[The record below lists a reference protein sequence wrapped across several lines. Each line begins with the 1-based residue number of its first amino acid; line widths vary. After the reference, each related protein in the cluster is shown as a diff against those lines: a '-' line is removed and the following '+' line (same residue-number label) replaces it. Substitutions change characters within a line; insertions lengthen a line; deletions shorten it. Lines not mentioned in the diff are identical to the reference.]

1 MECVHIEDLDD
12 PRLDPYL
19 RLTNHQLRCA
29 LEPERGILI
38 CESAIAIEVAL
49 KEGVEPL
56 SLLLEES
63 QLVREAHL
71 LSIWPEG
78 APVLVV
84 PDRMAEKI
92 TGYRMNRGV
101 LTAMRRPIPPSA
113 EELISRICSEK
124 ERVRIA
130 VLEGLVDV
138 SNVGA
143 LFRSAAALDVD
154 GLIVSPSCAD
164 PLSRRAVRVS
174 MGTIFQVP
182 WAKAEGVWPDA
193 LFDILDSKG
202 FSNIALALMDDA
214 LPISDPRLKEPA
226 RGALF
231 FGSEGYGLSEA
242 VLRRTRHAIIPMSHG
257 VDSLNVAASSAV
269 AFWELCAKQA
279 S

>member
-1 MECVHIEDLDD
+1 MECMHIEDLDD

-19 RLTNHQLRCA
+19 RLTNHQLRNA
-29 LEPERGILI
+29 LEPENGILI

-49 KEGVEPL
+49 KEGIEPL
-56 SLLLEES
+56 SLLIEEG
-63 QLVREAHL
+63 QLAGESHL

-84 PDRMAEKI
+84 PNRMAEKV
-92 TGYRMNRGV
+92 TGYRMNRGI
-101 LTAMRRPIPPSA
+101 LAAMRRPIPPSA
-113 EELISRICSEK
+113 EELISRLCSEK
-124 ERVRIA
+124 ERVRLA

-154 GLIVSPSCAD
+154 GLIVSPDCAD

-182 WAKAEGVWPDA
+182 WAKAEGVWPDTLFA
-193 LFDILDSKG
+193 LLDSRG
-202 FSNIALALMDDA
+202 FSSISLALTADA
-214 LPISDPRLKEPA
+214 LPISDPCLKEPA
-226 RGALF
+226 REALF

-242 VLRRTRHAIIPMSHG
+242 VLGRTRHAIIPMSHG

-269 AFWELCAKQA
+269 AFWELCAKQPA
-279 S
+279 